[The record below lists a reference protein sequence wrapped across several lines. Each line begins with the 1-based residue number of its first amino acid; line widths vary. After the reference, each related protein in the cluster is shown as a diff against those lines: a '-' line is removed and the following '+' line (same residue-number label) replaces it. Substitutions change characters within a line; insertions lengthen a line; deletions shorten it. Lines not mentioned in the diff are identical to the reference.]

1 MPSPIPATAYGTS
14 PVPQPTAFRAPA
26 REAVAQER
34 SMGRDL
40 FGQGASGQD
49 MAVIGAAPSHVTTV
63 DESSAA
69 TAGHP
74 MFGKDGFTFSDFLD
88 IINPL
93 QHIPVVSTVYRAIT
107 GDKIDP
113 GARLIGGGLFGGPIG
128 LVASMVS
135 GMVEEATGKDP
146 GEHALAALGIDIGP
160 GNTAPDTMLA
170 EQPSDMTPTELAALQ
185 ARDAQQ
191 AAQLQ
196 AAQAKQMPGQ
206 DLRFG
211 IREDGR
217 KAAAPQG
224 QSAGQPVSQPV
235 SSNGPVELPADLFQA
250 LKQSAATQ
258 QQDARTAA
266 ANTASANPVLQQ
278 QPAQAQAHGPMQTNT
293 ANTMPNTGIMPTAI
307 SPGGTQ
313 TTADGRTWF
322 PAFPVGG
329 GAAAPARAVGTS
341 PVTQQTATAKFGS
354 AKASAAPAS
363 PTPQGGSAAS
373 AAAMLIGQQENAQ
386 NEWSTRASDAYQKY
400 FDMQNQRNRRAG
412 IVP

>member
-26 REAVAQER
+26 REAVAP
-34 SMGRDL
+34 SRDL

-49 MAVIGAAPSHVTTV
+49 MAVIGAAPTHVSTV
-63 DESSAA
+63 DESAATA

-93 QHIPVVSTVYRAIT
+93 QHIPVVNTVYRAIT

-160 GNTAPDTMLA
+160 RNAAPEAILA
-170 EQPSDMTPTELAALQ
+170 EQPGDMTPTELAALQ
-185 ARDAQQ
+185 ARDAEQ
-191 AAQLQ
+191 AAPLQ
-196 AAQAKQMPGQ
+196 AAQAKQTPEQ
-206 DLRFG
+206 DRRFG
-211 IREDGR
+211 IREDSG
-217 KAAAPQG
+217 KGAARTQPQ
-224 QSAGQPVSQPV
+224 SQPV
-235 SSNGPVELPADLFQA
+235 KSDGPIELPADLFQA

-266 ANTASANPVLQQ
+266 ANTATANPVPQQ
-278 QPAQAQAHGPMQTNT
+278 QPAQAHSHGPMQTNT
-293 ANTMPNTGIMPTAI
+293 TNAMPNTGITPTAI
-307 SPGGTQ
+307 SPGGMQ

-329 GAAAPARAVGTS
+329 AMPARAAGTS
-341 PVTQQTATAKFGS
+341 PVTQQNATSKFGS
-354 AKASAAPAS
+354 AKAAPAPAS
-363 PTPQGGSAAS
+363 PTPQGAAAAS

-386 NEWSTRASDAYQKY
+386 NEWANRASDAYQKY
-400 FDMQNQRNRRAG
+400 FDMQNERNRRAG